1 MVGEIL
7 KVIKRLIIKEI
18 YVVGRVVRKF
28 FSIID
33 VIW

>member
-7 KVIKRLIIKEI
+7 KVIKRLIIKKI

-28 FSIID
+28 FVIID